1 MRNEIN
7 KNIIYELIDN
17 NGKIIIC
24 KQYKNFKLMYSEKKR
39 LEKIKH
45 IKNVSHIIGSKDT
58 KIFLTKIKGKDLYYM
73 LPYLD
78 EYDIQHITY
87 KLLIIVKNLHNINI
101 VHGDIKP
108 ENIMYDK
115 YSGNITLIDFE
126 HGRHTNKYISPELI
140 YNFDKF
146 KNYKCIDIWSIGI
159 TIYILLTKHHPYNN
173 YKHLLS
179 GLPYHSII
187 NKGFSSECINF
198 IETLLIFEYQ
208 TRPNINEC
216 LKHKWFNKF
225 NIIKPLEISN
235 TSSNS
240 FNKCKLLCCCIL

>member
-1 MRNEIN
+1 MYIDILQSNRRKQGILNINENSEILEN
-7 KNIIYELIDN
+7 FMKYNVSAWN
-17 NGKIIIC
+17 VKGK
-24 KQYKNFKLMYSEKKR
+24 KLEHLLPLLSEKMWTR
-39 LEKIKH
+39 
-45 IKNVSHIIGSKDT
+45 
-58 KIFLTKIKGKDLYYM
+58 
-73 LPYLD
+73 
-78 EYDIQHITY
+78 
-87 KLLIIVKNLHNINI
+87 KLRKQPTNYWFSLNEIVKNLHNINI

-115 YSGNITLIDFE
+115 YSGNITLIYFE

-140 YNFDKF
+140 SNFDKF
-146 KNYKCIDIWSIGI
+146 KNYKYIDIWSIGI

-208 TRPNINEC
+208 IRPNINEC